1 MNNNEY
7 PFMVRELTHGIAG
20 SILFDQ
26 PEWRETCRCRTVGKA
41 ETVARALSHS
51 WHPVQVLKLHED
63 EHGRG
68 QFLPYLWF
76 PDEATC
82 QATEDQYYK
91 DHIAQKEAQ
100 SQVKAHKQAESE
112 EQA

>member
-1 MNNNEY
+1 MNTNEY
-7 PFMVRELTHGIAG
+7 PFMVRELSYGIAG
-20 SILFDQ
+20 SLLIGT
-26 PEWRETCRCRTVGKA
+26 PEWRETCRCRTEAKA
-41 ETVARALSHS
+41 ETVARALSHP
-51 WHPVQVLKLHED
+51 WYPVQVLKLHED

-82 QATEDQYYK
+82 RATGQRFK
-91 DHIAQKEAQ
+91 DNIAQEEAQ
-100 SQVKAHKQAESE
+100 MNVPKLAESE